1 MLDMGLQKIEIETD
15 SGLKLEDV
23 SASESEE
30 ESKGVFYALASR
42 VRDEVKRRVKSLRAD
57 DPAMQDS
64 EAARA
69 NGKDA
74 IDDWAEK
81 ISTHILY
88 AIQKHDGLLSIESAS
103 FRDSAPDDQNS
114 SILKLSDE
122 ATEFVDRLIE
132 ENDGLLTDFY
142 SRETVPP
149 MICQPRT
156 GCSTRS
162 ASQ

>member
-57 DPAMQDS
+57 DPVMQDS
-64 EAARA
+64 EGERTD
-69 NGKDA
+69 GKDA
-74 IDDWAEK
+74 LEDWAEK

-88 AIQKHDGLLSIESAS
+88 AIQKHDGLVSIESAS

-122 ATEFVDRLIE
+122 ATEFVDRLVE

-142 SRETVPP
+142 STETVPP